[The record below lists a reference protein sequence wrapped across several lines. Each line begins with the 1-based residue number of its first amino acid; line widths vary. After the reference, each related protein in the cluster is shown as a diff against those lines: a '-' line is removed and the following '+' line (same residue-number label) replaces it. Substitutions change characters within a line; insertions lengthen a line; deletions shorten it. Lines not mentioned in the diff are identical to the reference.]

1 MPKLSV
7 AERLD
12 KIAQQKRKAEQLEA
26 RLKLIQRK
34 EQSRSTAEI
43 ARLVTK
49 AGIDH
54 LSADALYGCFLQI
67 AEDAADPEK
76 LAAWEARGQQALRS
90 NDNDQRVI
98 GIARFASKPSPET
111 VTGLRKLGFRWNKLL
126 GQWEGRIIFDEATAF
141 VIGAGG
147 IISQVTAVEPVE
159 KTG

>member
-54 LSADALYGCFLQI
+54 LSVDALYGCFLQI
-67 AEDAADPEK
+67 AEDVANPEK
-76 LAAWEARGQQALRS
+76 LAAWEARGQKALRS

-98 GIARFASKPSPET
+98 GIARFATKPPAD
-111 VTGLRKLGFRWNKLL
+111 VIAGLRKLGFRWNKLL
-126 GQWEGRIIFDEATAF
+126 GQWEGRINFDEAAAF
-141 VIGAGG
+141 VTGAGG
-147 IISQVTAVEPVE
+147 TISQVAAAAPME
-159 KTG
+159 KIG

>member
-1 MPKLSV
+1 
-7 AERLD
+7 
-12 KIAQQKRKAEQLEA
+12 
-26 RLKLIQRK
+26 
-34 EQSRSTAEI
+34 
-43 ARLVTK
+43 VTK